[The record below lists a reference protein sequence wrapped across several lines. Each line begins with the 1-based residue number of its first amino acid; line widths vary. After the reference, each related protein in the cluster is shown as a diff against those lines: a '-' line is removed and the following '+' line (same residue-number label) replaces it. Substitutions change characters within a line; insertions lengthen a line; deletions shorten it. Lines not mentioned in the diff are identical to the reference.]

1 MDALS
6 ALAEDLEWIAVED
19 AAASGR
25 VRRAATSLAK
35 DLGFREHRAGE
46 VAIAAT
52 ELATNLYRHASNGNV
67 VLRIR
72 RTSEEAA
79 VELVAIDAGPGIAD
93 FGASARDGHTTA
105 GTLGI
110 GLGAAMRLATWFDVH
125 SVPGRGTVIVATFW
139 PGVPPPQRPALAAL
153 TRPMSGES
161 VCGDACAQRTTG
173 GVTSLLLA
181 DGLGHGEL
189 AAVASREAARA
200 FTAESRDERPA
211 RTLERLNGIV
221 RSTRGAAMAVARL
234 DPAAATLTFAGVGN
248 VAGWIDDG
256 DRRHALVSSPG
267 IVGSHTKAIREVE
280 SRLPPAPSS
289 CSIPTA

>member
-1 MDALS
+1 M
-6 ALAEDLEWIAVED
+6 
-19 AAASGR
+19 
-25 VRRAATSLAK
+25 
-35 DLGFREHRAGE
+35 
-46 VAIAAT
+46 
-52 ELATNLYRHASNGNV
+52 
-67 VLRIR
+67 
-72 RTSEEAA
+72 
-79 VELVAIDAGPGIAD
+79 
-93 FGASARDGHTTA
+93 
-105 GTLGI
+105 
-110 GLGAAMRLATWFDVH
+110 
-125 SVPGRGTVIVATFW
+125 ATFW

-280 SRLPPAPSS
+280 SRLPPGAIVVLHSDGLTSKWDLAAYPGLRTRDPRVIAATLIRDAGIRHDDASVMVARAS
-289 CSIPTA
+289 